1 MQNRQSLWATRELA
15 SQDLTAALSVEADE
29 LEAIFGIVDE
39 TVEDFQ
45 KFFVNDSE
53 FAYVAAVVTVKGRTL
68 ALGCYSLALDG
79 LGQESGALL
88 RPLLETIELL
98 RYIRVVPKGV
108 AQAIE
113 GKLPRAGDRAKRVT
127 GPFKALREY
136 LNQHACHIGFTAESF
151 RHTIGL
157 QTGRLKA
164 FQPHSTP
171 VLRQNMGSVCLFA
184 IVLAQEAAA
193 CFAHCSDETGKASV
207 TAESRVNKVYEFRNR
222 VLPLFFPDE
231 TIAQLLNRP
240 GSQSLDNRA
249 GS

>member
-15 SQDLTAALSVEADE
+15 SQDLNDALSAEADA
-29 LEAIFGIVDE
+29 LEALFGIVDE

-53 FAYVAAVVTVKGRTL
+53 FARVAALVTVKGRTL

-79 LGQESGALL
+79 LGQEAGALL
-88 RPLLETIELL
+88 RPLLESIELL
-98 RYIRVVPKGV
+98 RYVRLVPEGPI
-108 AQAIE
+108 QLIE
-113 GKLPRAGDRAKRVT
+113 GRLPAAGKRAKLVA
-127 GPFKALREY
+127 GPFKTLREH
-136 LNQHACHIGFTAESF
+136 LNQHACHVGFTYESL
-151 RHTIGL
+151 RHTIDL
-157 QTGRLKA
+157 QTGRLKT